1 MSASKLWAGLTA
13 LCIVASGFGPAAA
26 QEPEHQH
33 EHEAAPATDET
44 TQEAEPPEEEID
56 REAYLTVTDEAE
68 NGRFVVALGPVD
80 LPAHTSHHDFEQMPV
95 QMGTIPFDM
104 TINGYWIE
112 AVDKHGNPV
121 PQTIVHHLNLLDPE
135 SRELFLPIMQRVLAG
150 SHETKPQQVPG
161 WLLGIPLRGGGK
173 FLALTMLH
181 NPTSESYEGVSVR
194 LVMEYER
201 FDELLP
207 VYRIRPFHLDV
218 AFPVGSS
225 AFDLPPGRSSKS
237 YEASPA
243 VAGGIIGIGG
253 HVHKYATRLELRD
266 VTTGKVL
273 YEIEPKIGPDGEIEE
288 VPVHRYRGR
297 GIGLLIHPDHLY
309 RVTVEYDN
317 PTGETIPDGG
327 MGSIAGAM
335 IPLGEW
341 PLADPTDPL
350 FIADYEDVLT
360 SLQHGGSGMH
370 DHGGASGQ
378 R

>member
-1 MSASKLWAGLTA
+1 MKGISASSLWAGLTA
-13 LCIVASGFGPAAA
+13 VYCVASGFGSVVA

-33 EHEAAPATDET
+33 EHEAAPAPQDAQTPD
-44 TQEAEPPEEEID
+44 QEID
-56 REAYLTVTDEAE
+56 RSAYLTVTDDAE
-68 NGRFVVALGPVD
+68 NKRLIVALGPVD
-80 LPAHTSHHDFEQMPV
+80 LPAGTLHHAFEQMPV
-95 QMGTIPFDM
+95 QMGTVPFDL
-104 TINGYWIE
+104 TISGYWIE
-112 AVDKHGNPV
+112 AVDKHGNSV

-150 SHETKPQQVPG
+150 SHETKPQHVPG
-161 WLLGIPLRGGGK
+161 WLLGIPMRGGGK

-181 NPTSESYEGVSVR
+181 NPTSESYESVSVR
-194 LVMEYER
+194 LVMQYER
-201 FDELLP
+201 YEELLP
-207 VYRIRPFHLDV
+207 VYRLHPFHLDV
-218 AFPVGSS
+218 MFPVGSK

-243 VAGGIIGIGG
+243 VAGGIIGMGG
-253 HVHKYATRLELRD
+253 HVHKYATRLTLRD
-266 VTTGKVL
+266 VTAGKVL
-273 YEIEPKIGPDGEIEE
+273 YEIEPEIGPDGEIEE

-297 GIGLLIHPDHLY
+297 GIGLLIYPDHVY

-317 PTGETIPDGG
+317 PTGETIADGG

-341 PLADPTDPL
+341 PIADPTDPL

-370 DHGGASGQ
+370 EHGGGAGA